1 MNKAVKLIITGVLSL
16 SLISVTSAE
25 SHAATK
31 AKAFKNCTEMQKK
44 YKGGVS
50 KKAGL
55 KNRTGYDKKGK
66 AIYKETKYKAYVSL
80 ATYNLNAK
88 SDRDKDGIACER

>member
-1 MNKAVKLIITGVLSL
+1 MNKAVKLIMTGVLSL

-31 AKAFKNCTEMQKK
+31 AKAFKNCTEMQKT

-55 KNRTGYDKKGK
+55 KKPDRLRQKRQ
-66 AIYKETKYKAYVSL
+66 SHL
-80 ATYNLNAK
+80 Q
-88 SDRDKDGIACER
+88 RDKIQSLCQLSDV